1 MHRLARLRPGWH
13 SAPASSP
20 LSGVFYLSSTQHR
33 HDHATHGHGPA
44 VQSSAGGTRETV
56 AARRADDRRRM
67 LGALLLTVGI
77 AVLEAVGGWRTG
89 SLALLSDA
97 GHMLTDVSALVLA
110 LLALW
115 FAGRPADL
123 RRTYGY
129 VRLEILSALMNGVL
143 LLGITLLIV
152 MEAISRLHA
161 PPQVRLL
168 PMAVIAAI
176 GFCANLGALGFLHRS
191 HTMNARAAFLH
202 VLGDT
207 LSSSGVLLGAGV
219 MALTGWRWVDPAL
232 SLAISVVIVIGSWR
246 LLRDAVDVLLEAVP
260 AHVDLDSV
268 RLLLQRAEGVVAVH
282 DLHVWT
288 LSSGLYALSAHLV
301 VCDPA
306 VCNND
311 EILSAVKHELLG
323 RYGIDHTT
331 IQIES
336 ETYAHA
342 GEVH

>member
-1 MHRLARLRPGWH
+1 MG
-13 SAPASSP
+13 
-20 LSGVFYLSSTQHR
+20 
-33 HDHATHGHGPA
+33 
-44 VQSSAGGTRETV
+44 
-56 AARRADDRRRM
+56 
-67 LGALLLTVGI
+67 GALALTVGI
-77 AVLEAVGGWRTG
+77 AVLEAVGGWLTH

-97 GHMLTDVSALVLA
+97 GHMLTDVSALALA

-123 RRTYGY
+123 RRSYGY
-129 VRLEILSALMNGVL
+129 VRLEILSALVNGVL

-152 MEAISRLHA
+152 FEAFSRLRDLH
-161 PPQVRLL
+161 PPQVHLL
-168 PMAVIAAI
+168 PMAVVAGI
-176 GFCANLGALGFLHRS
+176 GLCANLGALAFLHRS
-191 HTMNARAAFLH
+191 HTLNARAAFLH
-202 VLGDT
+202 VVGDT
-207 LSSSGVLLGAGV
+207 LSSVGVLIGAGV
-219 MALTGWRWVDPAL
+219 MALTGWRWVDPGL
-232 SLAISVVIVIGSWR
+232 SLVISIVIVVGSWR

-260 AHVDLDSV
+260 AHVDLEAV
-268 RLLLQRAEGVVAVH
+268 RVLLERAQGVVAVH

-301 VCDPA
+301 VLDPM

-311 EILSAVKHELLG
+311 QILSAVKHELLG